1 MAKLFFALWPN
12 EEIRTQIENVNQQF
26 RNKGF
31 RLTKKPN
38 LHITLE
44 FLGEISASDQK
55 ELVNKINELRCESFD
70 LELTRIGWWRKPA
83 ILWIG
88 TTNIPKP
95 LTSLVKSIKKCVDQ
109 QGLNPDQREYNP
121 HVTIARK
128 VKQVI
133 IPKETFN
140 IAWHVN
146 SIALVIS
153 KSTDGGVEYR
163 VLQDWPLTN

>member
-12 EEIRTQIENVNQQF
+12 EEIRTQLENVNHQF
-26 RNKGF
+26 RNKDF
-31 RLTKKPN
+31 RLTKKSN

-44 FLGEISASDQK
+44 FLGEISDDDQR
-55 ELVNKINELRCESFD
+55 ELINKINELHCESFD

-83 ILWIG
+83 ILWIV
-88 TTNIPKP
+88 TANIPKP
-95 LTSLVKSIKKCVDQ
+95 LTSLVKAIKKCVDQ

-133 IPKETFN
+133 VPKETFN

-146 SIALVIS
+146 SLALVIS
-153 KSTDGGVEYR
+153 KSNTGGVEYR
-163 VLQDWPLTN
+163 VLQDWPLTK